1 MFCLRHFPQ
10 QARIQRALLQLSQL
24 TCFLLPAT
32 LYADD
37 LQVAVA
43 SNFAP
48 VLEQLAEEFETQS
61 GHHLILITGA
71 TGQHY
76 AQIVNGAPF
85 EVFLSADS
93 ERPTQLEA
101 DGVAV
106 AGSRFTYALGKLVL
120 WSADSSLVDA
130 NGEILGNGSFR
141 HLAIANP
148 ALAPFGLAAKQVL
161 EARKLWEQ
169 MQDRIVQGENITQTL
184 QFVQTGNA
192 ELGFI
197 AYSQWLQ
204 LDADKK
210 GSVWEVPAELHTP
223 IIQQGV
229 ILKDSA
235 AARAFVAFIQDEQ
248 SRSYILAQGY
258 DLP

>member
-1 MFCLRHFPQ
+1 MFCLRPLLQ
-10 QARIQRALLQLSQL
+10 QARFRRALLRLLQL
-24 TCFLLPAT
+24 TTFLVPVSV
-32 LYADD
+32 YADD
-37 LQVAVA
+37 LRVAVA

-48 VLEQLAEEFETQS
+48 VLEQLAQDFETQS
-61 GHHLILITGA
+61 GHHLILIAGA

-93 ERPTQLEA
+93 ERPAKLEA

-106 AGSRFTYALGKLVL
+106 ANSRFTYALGKLVL
-120 WSADSSLVDA
+120 WSTESALVDA
-130 NGEILGNGSFR
+130 EGRILASGNFR

-148 ALAPFGLAAKQVL
+148 ALAPFGLAAQQVL

-169 MQDRIVQGENITQTL
+169 LQGRIVQGENITQTL

-204 LDADKK
+204 LDENQK
-210 GSVWEVPAELHTP
+210 GSVWQVPAEMHAP
-223 IIQQGV
+223 IVQQGV
-229 ILKDSA
+229 ILRDSA
-235 AARAFVAFIQDEQ
+235 AARAFVAFLQNEQ
-248 SRSYILAQGY
+248 SRSRILAQGY